1 MEYNHSVSL
10 SKAAN
15 FLGVDEIVNFD
26 YKSLNSIR
34 KLSKTFGCTENEL
47 IRNLCPITNAGTVA
61 EIE

>member
-1 MEYNHSVSL
+1 MSL
-10 SKAAN
+10 SKAAHL
-15 FLGVDEIVNFD
+15 LGVNEIVNFD

-47 IRNLCPITNAGTVA
+47 IKNLCPATTTGN